1 MWLWMIG
8 NGGRRKAQFFFLPCE
23 DEIIENTIDF
33 HSVSYHRILQNAV
46 VNSVKIA
53 TDNAMLKIY
62 LTL

>member
-1 MWLWMIG
+1 MG
-8 NGGRRKAQFFFLPCE
+8 NGEWRKTEFFLLPSE
-23 DEIIENTIDF
+23 DETVEHTMDY